1 MELSGG
7 CIFAALCP
15 NLHSMRGVFSAIK
28 AGSAFGSPVLSEGRP
43 SRDSAHG
50 RNSSRREATAV
61 PARELNV
68 WFRAGRRG
76 ESVGNREQ
84 VGAGFARSFGFLSV
98 PGPFSVRPG
107 QRARHPLIISDR
119 NMRKKIAALLLILSC
134 LGSAEARKRRSHPD
148 PERFSDTARGL

>member
-1 MELSGG
+1 M
-7 CIFAALCP
+7 ALCP

-28 AGSAFGSPVLSEGRP
+28 AGSAFGSPMLSEGRP

-84 VGAGFARSFGFLSV
+84 VGAGFAGSFGFLSV
-98 PGPFSVRPG
+98 PGPFSVRRDNVPG
-107 QRARHPLIISDR
+107 TH
-119 NMRKKIAALLLILSC
+119 
-134 LGSAEARKRRSHPD
+134 
-148 PERFSDTARGL
+148 